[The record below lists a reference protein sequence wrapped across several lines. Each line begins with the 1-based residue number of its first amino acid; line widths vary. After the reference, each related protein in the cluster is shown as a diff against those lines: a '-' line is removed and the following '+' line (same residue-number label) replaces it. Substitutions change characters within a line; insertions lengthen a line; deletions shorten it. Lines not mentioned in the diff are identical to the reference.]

1 MSSKNPTDLVRLYF
15 HVAQFRLGLIGTLSR
30 LTSSMVLKP
39 LKIMNDGEIVKEGHL
54 KRLKT
59 QKKRYFVLRSSPRKG
74 KSRLEYYESQKKFR
88 HKNAPKRVIY
98 LDNCFNVVKKED
110 PKKRPVLILFTRDDA
125 FGVIANSEDELNSWM
140 RSIEIELRKEEILS
154 ASVSTWP
161 VTIKPR
167 GLGTSRN
174 LSGQYD
180 LQLSNRNLSLVIKD
194 TRELAMEVELV
205 NIRRCGHADCFF
217 FIELGRSAATGAGE
231 MWIQVEDQIIAQ
243 NMHETILSSMHNIS
257 VSGDLP
263 NARRRCASE
272 AKRPKSRPRPVSAF
286 INPIGHGRTGTEP
299 NLSVLPHNSFPSSS
313 TTDLLSTESSKKEK
327 SPLMNRLMP
336 KHKFN
341 SVSGSLNSSCRYH
354 GDTDSD
360 HTDKV
365 LMSPPSNTSPPS
377 LLPNNPQPEYV
388 NIGQNGV
395 SLLESTDGSIQ
406 KRHGNRRRVSDSYID
421 MQPPE
426 SHASETKGTTTQQTT
441 PEGGYISMTPLRQEV
456 EKQHR
461 DLKSPGLRSEF
472 AQPKLSSSPRQG
484 RSNDSALPNKLDIRE
499 FVSLKKSPVTARRNP
514 RQDYVDMSP
523 VFKPKDVPRL
533 YVNFVPSSNEKDVFP
548 TYDRR
553 DEPLYVNIVPGENF
567 PKRGKQL
574 DVSTSQNGHGGMS
587 KVSSYEDMNSYVNV
601 SPEDGEGKKPSF
613 KAFRQQSLESV
624 LSQPGPEYVNIDF
637 SKITK
642 SRSAV
647 DMNMPEYVNFVP
659 GRIFENCESNSSEK
673 DGSPELNAQREQNGH
688 GATAPPA
695 KIMEENERW
704 KKSARNRRRESEP
717 ARLEHYKFTTNATLS
732 ATKEDEDFPPLNYV
746 LLDLSKEGSYSTTS
760 SSGRCAR
767 PNRIDLSSCN
777 HAKPGPRSAPV
788 ESTYAEIDFTKSDG
802 IRQARQE
809 VRELNN
815 TA

>member
-1 MSSKNPTDLVRLYF
+1 MRNELFLNLFLLFVIHICVSYFDPGLNGLTQASNAQRFISIFPLYF
-15 HVAQFRLGLIGTLSR
+15 Q
-30 LTSSMVLKP
+30 
-39 LKIMNDGEIVKEGHL
+39 
-54 KRLKT
+54 
-59 QKKRYFVLRSSPRKG
+59 
-74 KSRLEYYESQKKFR
+74 
-88 HKNAPKRVIY
+88 
-98 LDNCFNVVKKED
+98 
-110 PKKRPVLILFTRDDA
+110 
-125 FGVIANSEDELNSWM
+125 
-140 RSIEIELRKEEILS
+140 
-154 ASVSTWP
+154 
-161 VTIKPR
+161 
-167 GLGTSRN
+167 
-174 LSGQYD
+174 
-180 LQLSNRNLSLVIKD
+180 
-194 TRELAMEVELV
+194 
-205 NIRRCGHADCFF
+205 
-217 FIELGRSAATGAGE
+217 
-231 MWIQVEDQIIAQ
+231 
-243 NMHETILSSMHNIS
+243 
-257 VSGDLP
+257 
-263 NARRRCASE
+263 
-272 AKRPKSRPRPVSAF
+272 
-286 INPIGHGRTGTEP
+286 
-299 NLSVLPHNSFPSSS
+299 
-313 TTDLLSTESSKKEK
+313 
-327 SPLMNRLMP
+327 
-336 KHKFN
+336 
-341 SVSGSLNSSCRYH
+341 
-354 GDTDSD
+354 
-360 HTDKV
+360 
-365 LMSPPSNTSPPS
+365 
-377 LLPNNPQPEYV
+377 
-388 NIGQNGV
+388 
-395 SLLESTDGSIQ
+395 
-406 KRHGNRRRVSDSYID
+406 RRVSDSYID

-426 SHASETKGTTTQQTT
+426 SDASETQGTTTKQTT
-441 PEGGYISMTPLRQEV
+441 PEGGYISMTPIRQEV

-461 DLKSPGLRSEF
+461 DLKSPGVRSEF
-472 AQPKLSSSPRQG
+472 AQPKLPSSPRQR
-484 RSNDSALPNKLDIRE
+484 RSNESALPNKLDIRE

-514 RQDYVDMSP
+514 SQDYVDMSP

-533 YVNFVPSSNEKDVFP
+533 YVNFVPSSNENDVFP

-574 DVSTSQNGHGGMS
+574 DVSTSQNGHDGMS

-601 SPEDGEGKKPSF
+601 SPADGQGKKPSF

-659 GRIFENCESNSSEK
+659 GRIFENCESNSCEN

-688 GATAPPA
+688 RATAPPA
-695 KIMEENERW
+695 KIVEENERW

-760 SSGRCAR
+760 SSSGRCAR